1 MCPTLDGVQN
11 SVTYSRLDQ
20 SAQDCCAIY
29 TRFHVQYHSE
39 HVTIYSYRVITQTY
53 IVEVEHPAEVAVLGV
68 VDWEMVGKAEH
79 KEVAL

>member
-1 MCPTLDGVQN
+1 M
-11 SVTYSRLDQ
+11 
-20 SAQDCCAIY
+20 
-29 TRFHVQYHSE
+29 QYHSE